1 MSAFDPKRTELSPTR
16 SAGTKADNAARVAF
30 PKALNGMIRIAL
42 CESLETTVTHR
53 GWWDDSAMI
62 HDFINELNDSVALA
76 LHRTLDA
83 ATAPAQVDRANWS
96 QMLKLLL
103 RTFVITLGL
112 IGPAM
117 AQERVLISA
126 DWGEITAE
134 LVDNNATRSLVQ
146 MLPLTIEMRDHLRQE
161 KTGNLPAPLP
171 AIERQLDFSAGTLG
185 LWSSNHFVIY
195 YRNGRVPEPGII
207 ILGQVTGDVSI
218 FDRPGPV
225 TVRLERIK

>member
-1 MSAFDPKRTELSPTR
+1 LQFGSELRRR
-16 SAGTKADNAARVAF
+16 SG
-30 PKALNGMIRIAL
+30 
-42 CESLETTVTHR
+42 SHR
-53 GWWDDSAMI
+53 GWWADSAMI
-62 HDFINELNDSVALA
+62 HDFIKELNDSVALA

-96 QMLKLLL
+96 QMRKLLL

-207 ILGQVTGDVSI
+207 ILGQVTGDISI